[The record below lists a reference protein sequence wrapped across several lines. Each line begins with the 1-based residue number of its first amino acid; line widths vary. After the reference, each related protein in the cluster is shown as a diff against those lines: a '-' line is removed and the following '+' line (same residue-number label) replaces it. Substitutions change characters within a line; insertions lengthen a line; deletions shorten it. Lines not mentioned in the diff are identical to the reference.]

1 MRHASRLAPLLL
13 GAAAG
18 LPSLPGAG
26 FAQGI
31 GEGTL
36 RATLSQR
43 FEVDSNYRLDHDSA
57 GVTSFGDTRLDIEM
71 LKENS
76 TQAFRLG
83 FDTGLRA
90 LWEADQ
96 EFDFTFAS
104 PSTANVGYNQAWIDG
119 SLGAELRYRQRNVD
133 YLDDLIFETENGII
147 IPTDLNQLTRNT
159 IEQRYDA
166 NLELAVRQGAPSSYR
181 FALDATQ
188 FDYRDDGNGQYGPR
202 STVYGE
208 AEWLLRLNPVLS
220 GSLLGSLSHSDTEV
234 GTESTI
240 DIAELTAGIVYQ
252 PSDVLSANLGLG
264 YSDRTR
270 EETINDERRQTE
282 DFQGVVVR
290 GGLNYD
296 VADDLLLTVNA
307 RVTTAAPSTRL
318 SGGVLA
324 RYLLPR
330 GALTARLAQ
339 NYTGDTDG
347 DEVRITTAGL
357 GLTHTINNLSSVGFN
372 VAYGLQVNEDNSNVE
387 DLNRADFSATYS
399 RSLTSLVYANL
410 GYRFRWRDQEESA
423 SGNAVFFTIGRS
435 FETGF

>member
-1 MRHASRLAPLLL
+1 
-13 GAAAG
+13 
-18 LPSLPGAG
+18 
-26 FAQGI
+26 
-31 GEGTL
+31 
-36 RATLSQR
+36 
-43 FEVDSNYRLDHDSA
+43 
-57 GVTSFGDTRLDIEM
+57 M

-104 PSTANVGYNQAWIDG
+104 PSTANVGYDQAWIDG
-119 SLGAELRYRQRNVD
+119 SLGADLRYRQRNVD
-133 YLDDLIFETENGII
+133 YLDDLIFETEDGVILV
-147 IPTDLNQLTRNT
+147 PDDLNQLSRTT

-166 NLELAVRQGAPSSYR
+166 NLDLALRQGA
-181 FALDATQ
+181 
-188 FDYRDDGNGQYGPR
+188 
-202 STVYGE
+202 
-208 AEWLLRLNPVLS
+208 
-220 GSLLGSLSHSDTEV
+220 
-234 GTESTI
+234 
-240 DIAELTAGIVYQ
+240 AELLSLRARRHPVRLSRRRRRTMIRAAPSMARPNGCCSSIRSSPAACSAATIISTPTPARRAPSTSPNSPPASSMT
-252 PSDVLSANLGLG
+252 PSDVLSANFGLG

-270 EETINDERRQTE
+270 EETIDDERQQTE
-282 DFQGVVVR
+282 NFQGFVIR
-290 GGLNYD
+290 GGVRYD
-296 VADDLLLTVNA
+296 VADDLLLSANA

-330 GALTARLAQ
+330 GALTARVAQ
-339 NYTGDTDG
+339 NYTGDSGG

-372 VAYGLQVNEDNSNVE
+372 VAYGLQVNEDDPNVE
-387 DLNRADFSATYS
+387 DLNRADFSAIYS

-410 GYRFRWRDQEESA
+410 GYKFRWRDQTESA
-423 SGNAVFFTIGRS
+423 SSNAVFFTIGRS